1 MTGLIAWPIWI
12 ITFVI
17 FVIIAVNL
25 RKVVSTN
32 EVHILQKWSKTIIK
46 GKWFDGWN
54 VYYHFPQWVP
64 LFGISVTRLPLYVFD
79 IKLNTYQAYDNGKIP
94 FNVDV
99 TAFFVI
105 KDPELAAKRVADFKE
120 LKEQLVEVVKW
131 AVRKTLAQYDIQ
143 AIMEA
148 RWELGAKFY
157 EEVTN
162 AVKEWWVE
170 LKNIE
175 FMDISDSDG
184 FEVIRNLLEKKRK
197 TIETN
202 SEKEVALKNKELA
215 IAEAEAN
222 REREV
227 AEAEAKKIAE
237 VKKIESE
244 KEAKLAQIEADKL
257 TRTQE
262 VEKEKLV
269 KLQEEDAKKSLYEK
283 QKETKQKE
291 LEIRLL
297 EEQKE
302 AEIQKVKEI
311 IDAEKEKEIEIKNS
325 EAKAKSIELDAEAKA
340 KAIELEA
347 EAKQVSIEKEWIA
360 KAKTIDYIG
369 TAEAKNKLEMA
380 KALNAFTEAALSYL
394 ATEMWYKYTS
404 KVDLE
409 KAKALEK
416 ADIKVI
422 STGSNGN
429 EGMNSFMDLFTSKG
443 GANLW
448 WMIESFKNTVGEE
461 KFNEIASKIKVTKKN
476 K

>member
-1 MTGLIAWPIWI
+1 MLTMIAWPVGI
-12 ITFVI
+12 II
-17 FVIIAVNL
+17 FIIFILIAINL
-25 RKVVSTN
+25 RKVVPTN
-32 EVHILQKWSKTIIK
+32 EVHILQNWKSTSIKW
-46 GKWFDGWN
+46 KWFEGGN
-54 VYYHFPQWVP
+54 TYYNFPQWVP
-64 LFGISVTRLPLYVFD
+64 VVGKSITKLPLYVFD
-79 IKLNTYQAYDNGKIP
+79 IKLEKYQAYDNGKIP
-94 FNVDV
+94 FVVDV

-105 KDPELAAKRVADFKE
+105 KDPELAAKRVANFEE

-143 AIMEA
+143 EIMEA
-148 RWELGAKFY
+148 RGELGAKFY

-175 FMDISDSDG
+175 FMDISDADG
-184 FEVIRNLLEKKRK
+184 FSVIRNLLEKKRK
-197 TIETN
+197 TIETE
-202 SEKEVALKNKELA
+202 SEKEVALKDKERE
-215 IAEAEAN
+215 IVEAEA
-222 REREV
+222 RKE
-227 AEAEAKKIAE
+227 AE
-237 VKKIESE
+237 VKRIEAE

-269 KLQEEDAKKSLYEK
+269 RLQEEEAKKALYEK

-291 LEIRLL
+291 LDIKLL

-311 IDAEKEKEIEIKNS
+311 IDAEKEKEIEIKEA
-325 EAKAKSIELDAEAKA
+325 EAKAKSLELDAEAKA
-340 KAIELEA
+340 RAMELEA
-347 EAKQVSIEKEWIA
+347 EAKQVAVEKEWLA
-360 KAKTIDYIG
+360 KAKSIDYVG

-380 KALNAFTEAALSYL
+380 KALNAFSEAALEYMIQEL
-394 ATEMWYKYTS
+394 NLKYNS

-422 STGSNGN
+422 STGANGN
-429 EGMNSFMDLFTSKG
+429 EGMDSFMDLFTSKG
-443 GANLW
+443 GTNLGA
-448 WMIESFKNTVGEE
+448 MIESFKNTVWEE
-461 KFNEIASKIKVTKKN
+461 KFNEIKEKALKKVN

>member
-1 MTGLIAWPIWI
+1 MTTLIVWPIWI
-12 ITFVI
+12 VI
-17 FVIIAVNL
+17 AIIFIIIAINL
-25 RKVVSTN
+25 RKVVPTN
-32 EVHILQKWSKTIIK
+32 EVHILQKGKNTIIK

-64 LFGISVTRLPLYVFD
+64 WFGISVTKLPLYVFD
-79 IKLNTYQAYDNGKIP
+79 IKLLNYQAYDNGKIP

-105 KDPELAAKRVADFKE
+105 KDPELAAKRVADFEE
-120 LKEQLVEVVKW
+120 LKDQLVEVVRW

-143 AIMEA
+143 EIMEA
-148 RWELGAKFY
+148 RWELWQKFY

-175 FMDISDSDG
+175 FMDISDADG
-184 FEVIRNLLEKKRK
+184 YQVIRNLLEKKRK
-197 TIETN
+197 TIETE
-202 SEKEVALKNKELA
+202 SEKEVALKDKEKD
-215 IAEAEAN
+215 I
-222 REREV
+222 V
-227 AEAEAKKIAE
+227 EAEAKKDAE
-237 VKKIESE
+237 IKRIEAE

-269 KLQEEDAKKSLYEK
+269 RLQEEEAKKALYEK

-291 LEIRLL
+291 LDIKLL
-297 EEQKE
+297 EEEKE

-311 IDAEKEKEIEIKNS
+311 IDAEKEKEIEIKNA

-340 KAIELEA
+340 RAMELEA
-347 EAKQVSIEKEWIA
+347 EARKNAIEKEWLA
-360 KAKTIDYIG
+360 KAKTIDYVG

-380 KALNAFTEAALSYL
+380 KALNAFSEAALKYL
-394 ATEMWYKYTS
+394 IAEMEYKYTS

-422 STGSNGN
+422 STGPNGN

-461 KFNEIASKIKVTKKN
+461 KFNEIISKIKVNKK

>member
-1 MTGLIAWPIWI
+1 MIAWPVGIVLFI
-12 ITFVI
+12 VFI
-17 FVIIAVNL
+17 IIAINL

-32 EVHILQKWSKTIIK
+32 EVHILQKGKNTIIK
-46 GKWFDGWN
+46 GKGFDGWN

-64 LFGISVTRLPLYVFD
+64 GLGISVTRLPLYVFD
-79 IKLNTYQAYDNGKIP
+79 IKLNAYQAYDNGKIP

-105 KDPELAAKRVADFKE
+105 KDPELAAKRVADFEE
-120 LKEQLVEVVKW
+120 LKEQLVEVVRG

-143 AIMEA
+143 EIMEA
-148 RWELGAKFY
+148 RWELGQKFY

-175 FMDISDSDG
+175 FMDISDADG
-184 FEVIRNLLEKKRK
+184 FSVIRNLLEKKRK
-197 TIETN
+197 TIETE
-202 SEKEVALKNKELA
+202 SEKEVALKDKERE
-215 IAEAEAN
+215 IVEAEA
-222 REREV
+222 RKE
-227 AEAEAKKIAE
+227 AE
-237 VKKIESE
+237 VKRIEAE

-269 KLQEEDAKKSLYEK
+269 RLQEEEAKKALYEK

-291 LEIRLL
+291 LDIRLL
-297 EEQKE
+297 EEEKE

-311 IDAEKEKEIEIKNS
+311 IDADKEKEIEIKNA
-325 EAKAKSIELDAEAKA
+325 EAKAKSIELDAEARA
-340 KAIELEA
+340 RATELEA
-347 EAKQVSIEKEWIA
+347 EAKQIAIEKEWLA

-380 KALNAFTEAALSYL
+380 KALNAFAAEALNYL
-394 ATEMWYKYTS
+394 VRELELKYNS

-422 STGSNGN
+422 STGANGN
-429 EGMNSFMDLFTSKG
+429 EWVDSFMDLFSAKG
-443 GANLW
+443 GANLGG
-448 WMIESFKNTVGEE
+448 MIESFKNTVGEE
-461 KFNEIASKIKVTKKN
+461 KFNEIVKKVTKKA
-476 K
+476 

>member
-1 MTGLIAWPIWI
+1 MIIWPIWLLI
-12 ITFVI
+12 LVVFIL
-17 FVIIAVNL
+17 IAVNL
-25 RKVVSTN
+25 RKVVPTN
-32 EVHILQKWSKTIIK
+32 EVHILQRWSTTIIK
-46 GKWFDGWN
+46 GKWFEWWN
-54 VYYHFPQWVP
+54 VYYNWPQWVP
-64 LFGISVTRLPLYVFD
+64 GFGISVTKLPLYVFD
-79 IKLNTYQAYDNGKIP
+79 IKLNSYQAYDNGKIP
-94 FNVDV
+94 FVVDV

-105 KDPELAAKRVADFKE
+105 KDPELAAKRVADFEE
-120 LKEQLVEVVKW
+120 LKEQLVEVVRW

-143 AIMEA
+143 EIMEA
-148 RWELGAKFY
+148 RWELWQRFY

-175 FMDISDSDG
+175 FMDISDA
-184 FEVIRNLLEKKRK
+184 EWYQVIRNLLEKKRK
-197 TIETN
+197 TIETE
-202 SEKEVALKNKELA
+202 SEKEVALKDK
-215 IAEAEAN
+215 
-222 REREV
+222 EREIV
-227 AEAEAKKIAE
+227 EAEAKKEAE
-237 VKKIESE
+237 IKRIEAE

-257 TRTQE
+257 TKTQE

-269 KLQEEDAKKSLYEK
+269 KIQEEEAKKEVYEK

-291 LEIRLL
+291 LEIKLL

-311 IDAEKEKEIEIKNS
+311 IEAEKQKEIEIK
-325 EAKAKSIELDAEAKA
+325 EAEAKA
-340 KAIELEA
+340 KAIELDAEAKARAMELEA
-347 EAKQVSIEKEWIA
+347 EARQTAIEKEWLA
-360 KAKTIDYIG
+360 KAKSIDYVG

-380 KALNAFTEAALSYL
+380 KALNAFTEVSLEYL
-394 ATEMWYKYTS
+394 IKELELKYIS

-429 EGMNSFMDLFTSKG
+429 EWINSFMELFSGKG

-448 WMIESFKNTVGEE
+448 AMIESLKNTVGEE
-461 KFNEIASKIKVTKKN
+461 NFNKMIKKIGKNTHSDKVAN
-476 K
+476 